1 MTGSDDL
8 RDLARQCLAGDAAS
22 LRVFVG
28 RFQQLVFSLCLQMM
42 RHRQDAEDVAQ
53 ESIVRAVR
61 HLGTWDQSRPIEPWL
76 MGIAAN
82 RCRTAL
88 ERRNRRPVAMENL
101 PEPSTNGHRVS
112 GGQDS
117 DGFGE
122 EVQRAVEGLRDDY
135 RQCFTLFHVQQL
147 SVQEIS
153 DLMLVPTG
161 TVKTWLHRA
170 RKILAEEL
178 QRRGVTAD

>member
-1 MTGSDDL
+1 
-8 RDLARQCLAGDAAS
+8 
-22 LRVFVG
+22 
-28 RFQQLVFSLCLQMM
+28 
-42 RHRQDAEDVAQ
+42 
-53 ESIVRAVR
+53 
-61 HLGTWDQSRPIEPWL
+61 
-76 MGIAAN
+76 
-82 RCRTAL
+82 
-88 ERRNRRPVAMENL
+88 MENL
-101 PEPSTNGHRVS
+101 PEPSTNGHTAS
-112 GGQDS
+112 GGIS
-117 DGFGE
+117 E

-153 DLMLVPTG
+153 DLMRVPTG